1 MYFFLVDTFCVILGS
16 HVFAIDERERER
28 ERERGLSFCGFIIAS
43 LPLVI
48 EVAIG
53 VFHPQ

>member
-16 HVFAIDERERER
+16 HVFAIDER

>member
-16 HVFAIDERERER
+16 HVFAIDERER
-28 ERERGLSFCGFIIAS
+28 GPSFCGFIIAN